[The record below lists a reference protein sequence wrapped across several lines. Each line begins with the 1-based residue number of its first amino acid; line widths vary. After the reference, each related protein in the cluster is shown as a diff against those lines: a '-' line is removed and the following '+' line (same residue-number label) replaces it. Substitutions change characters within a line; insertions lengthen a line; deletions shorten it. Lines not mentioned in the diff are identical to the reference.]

1 MNKKILSF
9 NKNTNE
15 RVYLK
20 LTNLLRGLLPKDRLK
35 TEEEVILEATKKA
48 KEDWKNAE
56 VFFQNVTDPELIDY
70 AIYKLDAAL
79 EKYTFLIRLSKQK
92 GIKNRWEV
100 IK

>member
-1 MNKKILSF
+1 MNKKIPRLYKNSKDHIYQKLS
-9 NKNTNE
+9 NVL
-15 RVYLK
+15 RCVSLK
-20 LTNLLRGLLPKDRLK
+20 ESSK
-35 TEEEVILEATKKA
+35 TEEEIILEAVQKA
-48 KEDWKNAE
+48 QEDWKNAE